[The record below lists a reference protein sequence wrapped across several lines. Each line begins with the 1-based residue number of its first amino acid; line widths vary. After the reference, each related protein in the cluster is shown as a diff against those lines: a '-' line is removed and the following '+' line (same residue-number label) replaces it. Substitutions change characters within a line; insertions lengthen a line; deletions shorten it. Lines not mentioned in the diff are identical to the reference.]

1 MSFKS
6 GFVAIIGRPNSGKS
20 TLLNT
25 LMHTK
30 LAITSDKPQT
40 TRNNILGIL
49 NQEDYQIVFV
59 DTPGVHK
66 PKTALGKSM
75 NKGVYS
81 SMQDADVIY
90 LVIDATKPYGRGD
103 EFLMERIRN
112 TDTNVFLVVNK
123 VDLLSKEELLETLIK
138 WQTQFEFKE
147 IIPISALKD
156 NNIEELLN
164 TTISYLEDGA
174 QFYPTDMMSDRSE
187 DFRIKE
193 IIREK
198 VLYYTQQEIPHGVAI
213 VLETKDEIDT
223 RVDLQAL
230 VIVERKSQK
239 GILIGKQA
247 SMIKNIRLAAQ
258 RELKQLLGKKV
269 VLELYVRIE
278 ENWRNKENKLSELG
292 YKEYDN
298 E

>member
-90 LVIDATKPYGRGD
+90 LVIDATKPFGRGD

-138 WQTQFEFKE
+138 WQNQFEFKE
-147 IIPISALKD
+147 IIPISALQD
-156 NNIEELLN
+156 NNIDELLN
-164 TTISYLEDGA
+164 TTISYLEEGV
-174 QFYPTDMMSDRSE
+174 QFYPTDMLSDRSE

-198 VLYYTQQEIPHGVAI
+198 VLYYTRQEIPHGVA
-213 VLETKDEIDT
+213 VVVETKDESDT
-223 RVDLQAL
+223 RVDIQAL
-230 VIVERKSQK
+230 IIVERKSQK

-247 SMIKNIRLAAQ
+247 AMIKNIRLAAQ
-258 RELKQLLGKKV
+258 RDLKQLLGKKV
-269 VLELYVRIE
+269 ILELYVRIE